1 MEGVFCVA
9 IAWRT
14 IKCEVCGCDIPD
26 WSRRCPNCLHDIGC
40 WVRSDESIR
49 TSFNGKILFFIVLVV
64 LSIIAGKYFLDN
76 SGGSSQED
84 LFKDKPQ
91 NALGYYIYT
100 SDAILDN
107 VKHMLSEGKSEF
119 SVATVDSNIHGWCD
133 LYLDVIQRY
142 PEFYY
147 DEVERL
153 YINGTLNVKFKS
165 ALNEKD
171 RKSYIDTAITI
182 AKQVSSELYSDG
194 VLTDGMSDTEKARVY
209 YDWIINNCEC
219 VFGDDSTLPYGA
231 VRDVPL
237 EERLISSAYG
247 VFVKNRSNPMGYVSA
262 YNILLRLE
270 GIDCFGF
277 IDDSQHIWSRAVLD
291 GKTLDIDSYYEDSTG
306 EYDKY
311 FCMPYEFA
319 MRHYDDI
326 E

>member
-9 IAWRT
+9 IARRT
-14 IKCEVCGCDIPD
+14 IKCEVCGCDIPKGY
-26 WSRRCPNCLHDIGC
+26 RRCPNCFHNIGG
-40 WVRSDESIR
+40 WVRSAESSKI
-49 TSFNGKILFFIVLVV
+49 SFNGKILFITGLVV
-64 LSIIAGKYFLDN
+64 LSIVAGKYFLDS
-76 SGGSSQED
+76 SGGSAQGD
-84 LFKDKPQ
+84 LFKDKSQ

-107 VKHMLSEGKSEF
+107 VKRMLSDGKSGF
-119 SVATVDSNIHGWCD
+119 SVVTVDSNIQGWCD
-133 LYLDVIQRY
+133 LYLDAMQRY

-147 DEVERL
+147 DEVECL

-165 ALNEKD
+165 ALDEGD

-182 AKQVSSELYSDG
+182 AKQVSSELYLDG
-194 VLTDGMSDTEKARVY
+194 VLTDDMLDIEKARVY

-219 VFGDDSTLPYGA
+219 AFGDDSNSNYGA
-231 VRDVPL
+231 MCDVPL
-237 EERLISSAYG
+237 EGRLLSSAYG
-247 VFVKNRSNPMGYVSA
+247 VFVKNKANPMGYVSA

-277 IDDSQHIWSRAVLD
+277 VDDSQHIWSRAVLD
-291 GKTLDIDSYYEDSTG
+291 GKTYDIDSYYGDATS